1 MRSDERTEKTDQY
14 SSVAMRG
21 DDVSQ
26 GNSGEGTLGSVD
38 AFQKAKKAEI
48 KKAAS
53 SKHFYFM
60 LLGISIVCEVTA
72 TISLK
77 FAEGFTVVVPSI
89 ITIIGYAAS
98 FTLLV
103 RILEHMPLGLVY
115 GIWGGIGSMLTM
127 LAGVII
133 WGEPFTPLMALG
145 LGLVVVGVYFLNTGT
160 DELEAQRAQREGK

>member
-1 MRSDERTEKTDQY
+1 MDQHAV
-14 SSVAMRG
+14 VAMPG
-21 DDVSQ
+21 DDVGHERDPETSI
-26 GNSGEGTLGSVD
+26 GSVD
-38 AFQKAKKAEI
+38 AFQKAKKEEI
-48 KKAAS
+48 KRTAA

>member
-1 MRSDERTEKTDQY
+1 MDQHAV
-14 SSVAMRG
+14 VAMHG
-21 DDVSQ
+21 DDMGRERDPETSI
-26 GNSGEGTLGSVD
+26 GSVD

-48 KKAAS
+48 KKAAA
-53 SKHFYFM
+53 SKHFYFV

-77 FAEGFTVVVPSI
+77 FAEGFTVVGPSI

>member
-1 MRSDERTEKTDQY
+1 MRGEKRTENMDQHAAAMRSDGVDQGSDTRTST
-14 SSVAMRG
+14 
-21 DDVSQ
+21 
-26 GNSGEGTLGSVD
+26 GSVG
-38 AFQKAKKAEI
+38 AFQKAKKEEI
-48 KKAAS
+48 KRTAA
-53 SKHFYFM
+53 SKHFYFV
-60 LLGISIVCEVTA
+60 LLGISIVCEVIA

-77 FAEGFTVVVPSI
+77 FAEGFTVVGPSI

-115 GIWGGIGSMLTM
+115 GMWGGIGSMLTM

-145 LGLVVVGVYFLNTGT
+145 LGLVVVGVYFFNTGT

>member
-1 MRSDERTEKTDQY
+1 MDQHAV
-14 SSVAMRG
+14 VAMHSDNVGHER
-21 DDVSQ
+21 DPETSI
-26 GNSGEGTLGSVD
+26 GSVD

-48 KKAAS
+48 KKAVS

-77 FAEGFTVVVPSI
+77 FAEGFTVVGPSI

>member
-1 MRSDERTEKTDQY
+1 MDQHAV
-14 SSVAMRG
+14 VAMHS
-21 DDVSQ
+21 DNVSHERDPET
-26 GNSGEGTLGSVD
+26 SIGSVD

-60 LLGISIVCEVTA
+60 LLGISIACEVTA

-77 FAEGFTVVVPSI
+77 FAEGFTVVGPSI